1 LQKLNIIQ
9 MNQQTR
15 CSN

>member
-1 LQKLNIIQ
+1 

-15 CSN
+15 YSGL